1 MVRSQP
7 SVEIVQIE
15 TIIVQKYTDQKEE
28 DTVPE
33 TWDRQ
38 EVKLEYPPKID
49 VSEKKLS
56 KELEKSFQTLNRL
69 YLTEV
74 NQAKLAT
81 REKNQLS
88 VWRTR
93 TIWNFQQQAS

>member
-15 TIIVQKYTDQKEE
+15 TVIVQKYTDQKEE
-28 DTVPE
+28 DTVAD
-33 TWDRQ
+33 TWERL

-93 TIWNFQQQAS
+93 TIWNFQQ

>member
-33 TWDRQ
+33 TWDR
-38 EVKLEYPPKID
+38 
-49 VSEKKLS
+49 
-56 KELEKSFQTLNRL
+56 
-69 YLTEV
+69 
-74 NQAKLAT
+74 
-81 REKNQLS
+81 
-88 VWRTR
+88 
-93 TIWNFQQQAS
+93 